1 MAKPKAEPNLDTP
14 VQYLKGIGP
23 KRSSYLNRI
32 GVNTIG
38 DLLTLVPRRYLDY
51 SNLAKIANLKV
62 GDAVTVVGQIIARD
76 VKRTRSK
83 GEIIIL
89 AVSDSTGLLTCRWF
103 NRPDLRKKFRIGDLI
118 ILSGDVT
125 FYYGKQMVNPNYQVV
140 DPNKDDMPMYAG
152 SIIPIYPLT
161 EGINLWSLRRSI
173 MRAIECCID
182 KVKETLPGY
191 LLKKHDLLTIDDA
204 IRKIH
209 FPESMAEAEKARERF
224 VYEEIF
230 LFELA
235 LALRRA
241 MVRSD
246 GRGTALKEK
255 GTLTRQF
262 LEILPFKLTDAQIR
276 VIDEIRSDM
285 EESQTMYRLLQGD
298 VGSGKTVIAIYAAL
312 IAVENN
318 YQAAMMAPTELLA
331 EQHYQAYCEI
341 LNRLGVKSVLLSGS
355 ISVREKEDIVNRL
368 ANGEISIAFGT
379 HALIEERVNFKKLGV
394 VIVDEQ
400 HRFGVVQRA
409 LLSDKGDSPDFLV
422 ISATPIPRTLSLTLY
437 GDLDISQLDE
447 KPPGRK
453 EVKTM
458 VVEPDKRNDAYRF
471 IEEKIEARNQVFYI
485 CPLIQES
492 DRLALKSIETAM
504 DEVSRIFSRRKVEIL
519 HGRIPPRD
527 RRRIMNN
534 FRKGKIDILIAT
546 TVVEVGV
553 DVPNANIMV
562 VEHPERFGIAQ
573 LHQLRGRIGRGD
585 EKGYCLLFLPKDFAP
600 DWKKR
605 IDYFASTNDGFELA
619 TKDLELRGPGEILGK
634 KQHGLPDLKITD
646 ITRDT
651 PILFKARRDA
661 FQVVEFDPEL
671 NDPEHEVLKEGLQEK
686 FEQKLEMLGIG

>member
-1 MAKPKAEPNLDTP
+1 MAKPKPEPTLETP

-32 GVNTIG
+32 GVTTIG

-51 SNLAKIANLKV
+51 SNLAKISNLKV

-76 VKRTRSK
+76 VKRTKSK
-83 GEIIIL
+83 GEIVIL
-89 AVSDSTGLLTCRWF
+89 AVSDSTGLLSCRWF
-103 NRPDLRKKFRIGDLI
+103 NRPDLKKKFKVGDLI
-118 ILSGDVT
+118 ILSGEVT
-125 FYYGKQMVNPNYQVV
+125 FYYGKQMVNPNYQIV
-140 DPNKDDMPMYAG
+140 DPNKEDMPIYAG

-161 EGINLWSLRRSI
+161 EGINLWSLRKSI
-173 MRAIECCID
+173 MRAIECCLS
-182 KVKETLPGY
+182 KVKETLPAY
-191 LLKKHDLLTIDDA
+191 LLKKHNLLTISDA
-204 IRKIH
+204 IQKIH
-209 FPESMAEAEKARERF
+209 FPESISDAKKARDRF

-246 GRGTALKEK
+246 ARGVVLREK
-255 GTLTRQF
+255 GDLTKRF
-262 LEILPFKLTDAQIR
+262 LELLPFSLTEAQKK
-276 VIDEIRSDM
+276 VIDEIKSDM
-285 EESQTMYRLLQGD
+285 EKTQTMYRLLQGD
-298 VGSGKTVIAIYAAL
+298 VGSGKTVIAIYTAL

-318 YQAAMMAPTELLA
+318 YQAALMAPTELLA
-331 EQHYQAYCEI
+331 EQHYQTYI
-341 LNRLGVKSVLLSGS
+341 KLLTNIQVKTALLTGS
-355 ISVREKEDIVNRL
+355 ISSKEKENVLTRL
-368 ANGEISIAFGT
+368 ANKDIDIIFGT

-409 LLSDKGDSPDFLV
+409 LLTAKGDSPDFLV

-453 EVKTM
+453 EVETI
-458 VVEPDKRNDAYRF
+458 VVNPDKQHEIYKF
-471 IEEKIEARNQVFYI
+471 IEEKIEIKNQVFYI

-492 DRLALKSIETAM
+492 DRVDLKSVERAM
-504 DEVSRIFSRRKVEIL
+504 DEISRVFSRRKIEIL
-519 HGRIPPRD
+519 HGRIPSKD
-527 RRRIMNN
+527 RRRIMSN

-562 VEHPERFGIAQ
+562 IEHPERFGIAQ
-573 LHQLRGRIGRGD
+573 LHQLRGRIGRGKD
-585 EKGYCLLFLPKDFAP
+585 KGYCILFLSEGFAP
-600 DWKKR
+600 EWKTR
-605 IDYFASTNDGFELA
+605 IDYFASTNDGFKLA
-619 TKDLELRGPGEILGK
+619 TKDMELRGPGELLGK

-646 ITRDT
+646 ITKDT

-661 FQVVEFDPEL
+661 FQIVEFDPEL
-671 NDPEHEVLKEGLQEK
+671 NDPEHTVLKEQLKDK
-686 FEQKLEMLGIG
+686 FEEKLELLGIG